1 MNLDGLTSNRTVQ
14 VGLSEDGTVQL
25 SLDALVIEMSPGN
38 YRQFVEYL
46 QRSLTLTESIAP
58 TETTPRLRLIKDKDD

>member
-1 MNLDGLTSNRTVQ
+1 MNLDGLTSKRTVQ
-14 VGLSEDGTVQL
+14 VGLTEHGAVQL

-46 QRSLTLTESIAP
+46 QRSLVLTESIAP
-58 TETTPRLRLIKDKDD
+58 VDSQPRLRLLKDEDG